1 MLTASRKKP
10 NLLVLIGPTA
20 VGKTKLS
27 LEIAQ
32 RFDCEIISGDSMQV
46 YRGMDIGTA
55 KASPEE
61 QRLVPHHM
69 IDIHHPDHPFSVA
82 EFQERATALIR
93 EISDRGKLP
102 MIVGGTG
109 LYVESVCYDYRFT
122 DAPSDEAL
130 RQELNEFAETRG
142 DVALHQKLREVDP
155 QTAERLHPR
164 DRRRIIRAIEVH
176 RTTGIPLSAHLARQ
190 TKQSPY
196 RLCMIGLTMEREQL
210 YRRIEERVDLMME
223 QGLLQEVQRLLDEGC
238 KPEYVSM
245 QGLGYKEMIACL
257 EGKLSLQEAVNLL
270 KRNTR
275 RFAKR
280 QLSWFR
286 HMKDIDWIDVT
297 DQANFSAH
305 FEQINAII
313 TGKIVQYGE
322 YNPSQ
327 QEKPDSPSVTGG

>member
-1 MLTASRKKP
+1 MLTASRNKP

-32 RFDCEIISGDSMQV
+32 RYHGEIISGDSMQV

-55 KASPEE
+55 KASAEE

-69 IDIHHPDHPFSVA
+69 IDIHDPDHPFSVA
-82 EFQERATALIR
+82 EFQERVTALIPQ
-93 EISDRGKLP
+93 IAAHGKLP

-122 DAPSDEAL
+122 DVPSDEAL
-130 RQELNEFAETRG
+130 RQELDHYAETQG
-142 DVALHQKLREVDP
+142 DDALHHQLQEVDP

-164 DRRRIIRAIEVH
+164 DRRRIIRAIEVY
-176 RTTGIPLSAHLARQ
+176 RTTGISLSAHLAAQ
-190 TKQSPY
+190 TKESPY
-196 RLCMIGLTMEREQL
+196 NLCIIGLTMDREQL
-210 YRRIEERVDLMME
+210 YRRIEERIDLMME
-223 QGLLQEVQRLLDEGC
+223 QGLLREVRRLLDEGC
-238 KPEYVSM
+238 KPEYISM
-245 QGLGYKEMIACL
+245 QGLGYKEMIAYL
-257 EGKLSLQEAVNLL
+257 EGKLSLPDAVTLL
-270 KRNTR
+270 KRDTR

-286 HMKDIDWIDVT
+286 HMKDIHWIDVT
-297 DQANFSAH
+297 DQGNFSAH

-313 TGKIVQYGE
+313 TGKIVQYSE
-322 YNPSQ
+322 YNPS
-327 QEKPDSPSVTGG
+327 

>member
-1 MLTASRKKP
+1 MLTASRNKP

-32 RFDCEIISGDSMQV
+32 RYHGEIISGDSMQV

-55 KASPEE
+55 KASAEE

-69 IDIHHPDHPFSVA
+69 IDIHDPDHPFSVA
-82 EFQERATALIR
+82 EFQERVTALIPQ
-93 EISDRGKLP
+93 IAARGKLP

-122 DAPSDEAL
+122 DVPSDEAL
-130 RQELNEFAETRG
+130 RQELDHYAETQG
-142 DVALHQKLREVDP
+142 DDALHHQLQEVDP

-164 DRRRIIRAIEVH
+164 DRRRIIRAIEVY
-176 RTTGIPLSAHLARQ
+176 RTTGIPLSAHLAAQ
-190 TKQSPY
+190 TKESPY
-196 RLCMIGLTMEREQL
+196 NLCIIGLTMDREQL
-210 YRRIEERVDLMME
+210 YRRIEERIDLMME
-223 QGLLQEVQRLLDEGC
+223 KGLLREVRRLLDEGC
-238 KPEYVSM
+238 KPEYISM
-245 QGLGYKEMIACL
+245 QGLGYKEMIAYL
-257 EGKLSLQEAVNLL
+257 EGKLSLPDAVTLL
-270 KRNTR
+270 KRDTR

-286 HMKDIDWIDVT
+286 HMKDIHWIDVT
-297 DQANFSAH
+297 DQGNFSAH

-313 TGKIVQYGE
+313 TGKIVQYSE
-322 YNPSQ
+322 YNPS
-327 QEKPDSPSVTGG
+327 